1 MTNDK
6 TNPKR
11 MPPMSGEKI
20 DTSGIYAN
28 ESGREAL
35 FERGD
40 TFPAE
45 VDIGRS
51 EWHLVGLPTEEQLQ
65 KLEEER
71 ENTPPRLHVDR
82 QDK

>member
-1 MTNDK
+1 MSDNK
-6 TNPKR
+6 K
-11 MPPMSGEKI
+11 MPPMSGERI

-28 ESGREAL
+28 ESGREEL

-45 VDIGRS
+45 VDLGKT

-65 KLEEER
+65 MLKEER
-71 ENTPPRLHVDR
+71 ENTPPRLHHKRGDR
-82 QDK
+82 